1 MLSANGTF
9 CLYRLQTV
17 RGVENPSSK
26 WSVFYRIARWLWV
39 RRMGLINPI
48 HSLYL
53 FTMIVFLNG
62 VFERMSPAVV
72 WMNVKDTGYEVNI
85 SLNTFASIQH
95 MKEGRLYTHLQIKE
109 DAHTLF
115 GFVEKSE
122 REIFKMLLSVSGIGA
137 SIARTMLSSLDPKQ
151 ITNAIAS
158 GDVITV
164 QSIKGIGSKTA
175 QRVILDL
182 KDKVLKLYDLDEVS
196 MFQNNTNR
204 DEALSALE
212 VLGFVRKAS
221 EKLVE
226 KIIKESPDSSVE
238 YIIKQA
244 LKNL

>member
-1 MLSANGTF
+1 MIEH
-9 CLYRLQTV
+9 LQGKLVEKTPTQV
-17 RGVENPSSK
+17 VIDCGGV
-26 WSVFYRIARWLWV
+26 
-39 RRMGLINPI
+39 
-48 HSLYL
+48 
-53 FTMIVFLNG
+53 
-62 VFERMSPAVV
+62 
-72 WMNVKDTGYEVNI
+72 GYQVNI
-85 SLNTFASIQH
+85 SLHTYSLLPNADFIKLFT
-95 MKEGRLYTHLQIKE
+95 YLQIKE

-115 GFVEKSE
+115 GFMEKSE

-158 GDVITV
+158 GDVITI

-182 KDKVLKLYDLDEVS
+182 KEKVLKLYDLDEVS
-196 MFQNNTNR
+196 MSQSNTNR

-221 EKLVE
+221 EKVIE
-226 KIIKESPDSSVE
+226 KIVKEDPEASVE
-238 YIIKQA
+238 TIIKKA